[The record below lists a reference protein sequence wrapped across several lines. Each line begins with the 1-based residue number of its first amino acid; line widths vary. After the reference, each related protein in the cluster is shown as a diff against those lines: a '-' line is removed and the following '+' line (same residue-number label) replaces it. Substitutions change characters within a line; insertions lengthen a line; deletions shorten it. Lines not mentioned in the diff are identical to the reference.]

1 VQRAPTVMSDPCAAL
16 WLRCEAT
23 RAAAR
28 DARSR
33 RARWVRR
40 FDASAPRWARAQ
52 LPWQSKLL
60 ASLLAYLFA
69 FLLACLLAT
78 VTNVKR

>member
-1 VQRAPTVMSDPCAAL
+1 MQRAPTVMSDPCAAL
-16 WLRCEAT
+16 WLRCEAREGGGARCQVAP
-23 RAAAR
+23 RAMGAPL
-28 DARSR
+28 R
-33 RARWVRR
+33 R
-40 FDASAPRWARAQ
+40 SAPRGARAQ